1 MLAQWYQN
9 VHAATSESW
18 MLGPK
23 SMENPLRRL
32 LANPNSNVII

>member
-18 MLGPK
+18 MLG
-23 SMENPLRRL
+23 SIATENPLRRL
-32 LANPNSNVII
+32 RANPNSNVII